1 MRHQKV
7 IDWEKRLQAAF
18 ERVDERLEAKYGGL
32 FPRHPARPDH
42 GATARREHDGLFN
55 LGAAFSAGF
64 GTRHGPNY
72 AVEIRIMTLAD
83 IPTDAR
89 CRIERDAIA
98 MLREELP
105 DFFPDRDLQVV
116 RDGKIYR
123 ITGDLSLGRA

>member
-18 ERVDERLEAKYGGL
+18 ERVDERLEAKYGKL
-32 FPRHPARPDH
+32 FPRHPARPVH
-42 GATARREHDGLFN
+42 GAASRREHDGLFN
-55 LGAAFSAGF
+55 LGADFSAGF
-64 GTRHGPNY
+64 GSRHGPSY

-83 IPTDAR
+83 VPADVR
-89 CRIERDAIA
+89 RRIEREAIA

-105 DFFPDRDLQVV
+105 KNFPDNNLQVV
-116 RDGKIYR
+116 RDGNIYR